1 MLADESSPLADRF
14 RAVFVLRNIGG
25 EASINALI
33 GGMKTAGALLKHEI
47 AYCIGQLEDP
57 CAIPFLTTVL
67 ENKEENSMVRHEAG
81 EALGAIGDEG
91 AMSVLVRNRDDMTN
105 PIEVSGGLGF

>member
-1 MLADESSPLADRF
+1 MLASEESPLADRF

-33 GGMKTAGALLKHEI
+33 GGMKTDSALLKHEI
-47 AYCIGQLEDP
+47 AYCIGQLEDAY
-57 CAIPFLTTVL
+57 AIPFLTTVL
-67 ENKEENSMVRHEAG
+67 EDKHENSMVRHEAG

-91 AMSVLVRNRDDMTN
+91 AMKVLVKNRDDLTN
-105 PIEVSGGLGF
+105 PIEVANCND